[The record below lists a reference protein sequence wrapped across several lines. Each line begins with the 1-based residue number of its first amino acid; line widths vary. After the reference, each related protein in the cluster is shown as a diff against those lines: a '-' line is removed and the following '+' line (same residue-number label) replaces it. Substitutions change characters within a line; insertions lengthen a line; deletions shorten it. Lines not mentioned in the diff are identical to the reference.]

1 MAPLV
6 LALVFCGLFIHHV
19 SYHVRPSV
27 PLLKCLTLSRYIGR
41 FKKEAFC
48 SRTNIAEPGSIYFQ
62 INPGQRPSIAMLCQ
76 EIGQSSLE
84 G

>member
-27 PLLKCLTLSRYIGR
+27 PLLKCLTLSRY
-41 FKKEAFC
+41 KKKVFF

-76 EIGQSSLE
+76 EIGQSILE